1 MPLSLAGHTP
11 RVTAEHSDLERVWVA
26 HTASRVTLQRAH
38 AVSREGRQADVTR
51 AACGLVLRHEMI
63 RNIPSDGASPC
74 GQCLAATVDIVGL
87 ESI

>member
-1 MPLSLAGHTP
+1 MPLSWAGHTP
-11 RVTAEHSDLERVWVA
+11 RVTAEHSDLEQVWVL
-26 HTASRVTLQRAH
+26 HTASWVTLQQAH
-38 AVSREGRQADVTR
+38 AVSRAGRQADTTR

-74 GQCLAATVDIVGL
+74 GQRLAATANIVGL

>member
-11 RVTAEHSDLERVWVA
+11 RAGAERSDLDHVWVV
-26 HTASRVTLQRAH
+26 HTASRVTLQRTH
-38 AVSREGRQADVTR
+38 VLSREGRQADATR

-74 GQCLAATVDIVGL
+74 GQRLAATASIVGL

>member
-11 RVTAEHSDLERVWVA
+11 RVQAEDSDLEQIWVV
-26 HTASRVTLQRAH
+26 HTASRVTLPQAH
-38 AVSREGRQADVTR
+38 AVSGMGRQADTTR

-74 GQCLAATVDIVGL
+74 CQCLAATANIVGL